1 MGVYLGEVVL
11 NGKGKSLSY
20 SADQTMAYINLKTC
34 LMFNLVT
41 IWAYPLHSKAAGSW
55 PIVSVWWVERENGL
69 DTASPLA

>member
-41 IWAYPLHSKAAGSW
+41 I
-55 PIVSVWWVERENGL
+55 
-69 DTASPLA
+69 